1 MKVVLS
7 LFVLSVGVSLPAQ
20 AGPLKGMAKKF
31 GVPAVATG
39 GGSSCAELQKCW
51 DESIADPKLAQF
63 HDLLKKQ
70 SGQIQYTVGRGIP
83 AECIQVG
90 TMLGQAFVGVGQEMA
105 AQKAQMEQMMGFKP
119 GDMAKMQQE
128 SMAMAKAAIP
138 KTAEEREAALAA
150 MPPTIREM
158 TRRNW
163 EKMLSGEMEQQLAQA
178 QANDAVQNSLTA
190 KWPASCP
197 WSK

>member
-1 MKVVLS
+1 MKVVLGL
-7 LFVLSVGVSLPAQ
+7 LFLSFAVPSSAQ

-31 GVPAVATG
+31 GVPALAAG
-39 GGSSCAELQKCW
+39 GGNSCAELQKCW
-51 DESIADPKLAQF
+51 EESIADPKLAQF
-63 HDLLKKQ
+63 HDLLKGQ
-70 SGQIQYTVGRGIP
+70 NGQIQHTVGRGNP

-90 TMLGQAFVGVGQEMA
+90 TMLGQAFVGVGEEMA
-105 AQKAQMEQMMGFKP
+105 GQKAQMEQMMGFKP
-119 GDMAKMQQE
+119 GDMAKLQQE

-150 MPPTIREM
+150 MPPTVREM
-158 TRRNW
+158 TRRSW
-163 EKMLSGEMEQQLAQA
+163 AKMLSGETEQQLAEA

-190 KWPASCP
+190 KWPESCP